1 MGINEKELVKW
12 DTEDQQLIIR
22 CVDQLLSILNIDGGK
37 VKTIET
43 FKLDI
48 YLKILSQKVS
58 LKDVTSLETKR
69 NLLYRTF
76 FTRLKFYKQQEIYY
90 FRRALATELHNHLSQ
105 PIIDYWILL
114 PLHVPKDQIGN
125 ARSITVLNTK
135 LLFRDW
141 IYVSK
146 RFELDKYFKDTRNHI
161 KDRRFN
167 FKSNFTPVLVK
178 NKWRGYL
185 EAFTIAVQHFDL
197 LRYLINLNY
206 QFGLYTH
213 ISGSTPKPLG
223 LILPPPTFGIFY
235 ESGKYKEFLFTIG
248 NYEDYKRNKLAPQV
262 MKDVRKLALR
272 LQGNTDKNQ
281 TRSILIESIEKY
293 GEALDTNQWRHAFLL
308 LWQILELIT
317 LQSSEKSNMTVVKNR
332 VINLLK
338 QDPMIRDLLDALYE
352 TRNLLVHQGAFP
364 ISQGFREVNL
374 LKIITE
380 RSINKLYGLIRIC
393 PTTASLER
401 YYQYISF
408 GKSELADRG
417 RIIKYIHSSK

>member
-1 MGINEKELVKW
+1 MGISEKELVKW
-12 DTEDQQLIIR
+12 DIKDQQLIIR

-58 LKDVTSLETKR
+58 LKNVTSLETKR

-76 FTRLKFYKQQEIYY
+76 FTRLKFYKQQEIYN

-105 PIIDYWILL
+105 PIKDYWILL

-141 IYVSK
+141 TYVYK
-146 RFELDKYFKDTRNHI
+146 RFELGKYFKDTRNHI
-161 KDRRFN
+161 NDQEFN
-167 FKSNFTPVLVK
+167 FELNFTPVLVK
-178 NKWRGYL
+178 NQGRGYV
-185 EAFTIAVQHFDL
+185 EAFNIAVQHFDL
-197 LRYLINLNY
+197 LRYLINFMY
-206 QFGLYTH
+206 QFGIYTH
-213 ISGSTPKPLG
+213 LFGSTPKPLG
-223 LILPPPTFGIFY
+223 MILPPPTFGIFS
-235 ESGKYKEFLFTIG
+235 ENGKYEDFLFTIG
-248 NYEDYKRNKLAPQV
+248 NYEDYKRNKVAPQV
-262 MKDVRKLALR
+262 LKEVRKLALK
-272 LQGNTDKNQ
+272 LQGNTDENQ

-317 LQSSEKSNMTVVKNR
+317 LQSSGKTNMTVVKNR
-332 VINLLK
+332 IINLLK
-338 QDPMIRDLLDALYE
+338 QDPMIRDLLNALYE
-352 TRNLLVHQGAFP
+352 TRNLLVHRGEFQ

-374 LKIITE
+374 LKTITE
-380 RSINKLYGLIRIC
+380 RSINSLYGLIRIC
-393 PTTASLER
+393 PT
-401 YYQYISF
+401 
-408 GKSELADRG
+408 
-417 RIIKYIHSSK
+417 